1 MSKKSHL
8 RWSIE
13 RQHGK
18 RAETLIQSERQLL
31 YHIHW
36 SLRRWLSWK
45 ESLVVTCK
53 VARLF
58 VNTLTADDKYS
69 LLSRDNSMQTIQ
81 MQLWQ
86 KQKSFSEFIFC
97 ISQIYIKFSTFSE
110 IDELDR
116 LYFSGVTDPQRRG

>member
-1 MSKKSHL
+1 M
-8 RWSIE
+8 
-13 RQHGK
+13 
-18 RAETLIQSERQLL
+18 
-31 YHIHW
+31 
-36 SLRRWLSWK
+36 
-45 ESLVVTCK
+45 TCK

-86 KQKSFSEFIFC
+86 KQKPFSEFIFC